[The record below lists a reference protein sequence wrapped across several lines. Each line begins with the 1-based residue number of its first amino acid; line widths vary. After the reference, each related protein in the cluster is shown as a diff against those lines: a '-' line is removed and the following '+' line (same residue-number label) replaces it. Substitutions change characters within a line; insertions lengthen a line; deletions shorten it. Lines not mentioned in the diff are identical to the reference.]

1 MRRRPLMKSRFSF
14 PTGFEGAGYGQ
25 QNSRMRI
32 AISGSHSLGKST
44 IVNEW
49 VAKNPAF
56 HREEEPYRALG
67 LYGPYEILFRDAST
81 KLHNGIQMYYN
92 ISRIHRY
99 AEYTDDVIFD
109 RAPVDYI
116 AYSQYTANHCS
127 TDIDEA
133 FVESMVP
140 AVRESLDHLDILA
153 FVPKSDLWP
162 VEMEADGIR
171 PVDHAYR
178 DEVDAIFKQ
187 IYREGRFQVLPE
199 RNGPLLVELWGPGEQ
214 RLDQL
219 QAAIDEVKTAKGEG
233 LLDA

>member
-1 MRRRPLMKSRFSF
+1 MFSNRFLKCRLCPTKSS
-14 PTGFEGAGYGQ
+14 
-25 QNSRMRI
+25 MRI

-44 IVNEW
+44 VVNEW
-49 VAKNPAF
+49 VANNPAF
-56 HREEEPYRALG
+56 RREEEPYRAVG

-99 AEYTDDVIFD
+99 GEFTDDVIFD

-116 AYSQYTANHCS
+116 AYSQYTANRGS
-127 TDIDEA
+127 TDIDAA

-153 FVPKSDLWP
+153 FVPKSDAWP

-199 RNGPLLVELWGPGEQ
+199 RNGPLLVELWGPREQ

-219 QAAIDEVKTAKGEG
+219 QAAIEEVKSSKAG
-233 LLDA
+233 AR